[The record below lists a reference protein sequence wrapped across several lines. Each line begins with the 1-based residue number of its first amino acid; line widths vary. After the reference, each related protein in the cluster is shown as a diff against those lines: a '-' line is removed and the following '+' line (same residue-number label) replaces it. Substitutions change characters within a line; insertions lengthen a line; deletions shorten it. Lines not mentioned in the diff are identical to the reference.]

1 MADNILKHFIGQ
13 HTGINIVTRRMIRV
27 KHPQIMLLQTVQCI
41 MGKLKPGLAIT
52 QNPKTALCATLP
64 NVRII
69 FKFGIFS
76 IS

>member
-52 QNPKTALCATLP
+52 QNPQ
-64 NVRII
+64 NRIMRHT
-69 FKFGIFS
+69 S
-76 IS
+76 QRQDNL